1 MKWCALHTCGYC
13 LSDSEGQKQ
22 FSQTQRKKYYFRS
35 LTVIWNGRGQ
45 ASLSL
50 YYGLWM
56 SSQTTTPMLLILCKT
71 LWPNWRYSYFKW
83 SWFDHM
89 DQHHLSF
96 FLWCVAMLKVERG
109 AQYQVSNYNLNHLIK
124 FLVYHSPLA
133 KYTLPKQYLS
143 ADFILLGV
151 WLL

>member
-1 MKWCALHTCGYC
+1 
-13 LSDSEGQKQ
+13 
-22 FSQTQRKKYYFRS
+22 
-35 LTVIWNGRGQ
+35 
-45 ASLSL
+45 
-50 YYGLWM
+50 
-56 SSQTTTPMLLILCKT
+56 
-71 LWPNWRYSYFKW
+71 
-83 SWFDHM
+83 M

-124 FLVYHSPLA
+124 FLVYYSPLA

-151 WLL
+151 